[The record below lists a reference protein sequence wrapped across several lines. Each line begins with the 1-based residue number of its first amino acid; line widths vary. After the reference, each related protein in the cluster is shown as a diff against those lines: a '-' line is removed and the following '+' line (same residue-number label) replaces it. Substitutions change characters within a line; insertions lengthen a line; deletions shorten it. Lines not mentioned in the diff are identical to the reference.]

1 MVDWTIYEITDD
13 LRVEPVGSAFIVNN
27 VVLMVSSDGYDRIR
41 EVHELLLRGLKI
53 HPIEP
58 SDRKF
63 KINDFLFVKQD

>member
-13 LRVEPVGSAFIVNN
+13 LQVEPVGSAFIVNN

-41 EVHELLLRGLKI
+41 EVQKLLLRGLKI

-58 SDRKF
+58 GDRKF